1 VVGVVLGALPA
12 GAQPDVAAATRA
24 DVPAQP
30 TPAQRTPAQSTPASR
45 PNLVVLMTDDQTLES
60 MRVLPKVR
68 ALLGD
73 HGVTFSNFFANYPL
87 CCPSRTTYFTGQYA
101 HNHHVLYNRGSTGGF
116 RHFEGQ
122 DTAFPVALQRAGY
135 HTIHIGKYLN
145 GYGKGAAPARAPIP
159 PGWDDW
165 EASVDPSTY
174 RYYDFTLNENGHPH
188 RFSRHAYQTD
198 VYANIAVQKIRQQAV
213 ARAGDPFFLDVA
225 FLAPHAV
232 ERETSGLDRFD
243 EAAVGYAHRRHGIRY
258 PVPAPKYR
266 DRFADEPLPY
276 SAAFDQADVSAMP
289 ANIRDRP
296 KFSRPEMADIRTDY
310 RLRLASLLSV
320 DDAVE
325 RIVDALRDTG
335 ALDRTVIVFMSD
347 NGYFHGEHRIPFGKY
362 LPYEPSIRVPLIIRG
377 PGIASGMTANALASN
392 VDIAPTILQ
401 LTGATALRAEDGRSL
416 VPVLQDP
423 LHGEVHQ
430 EVLLESGK
438 NDVGVPVYHGIRTA
452 RFKYVVYED
461 GDRELFDLQ
470 ADPDEVRNLAGQR
483 TMEPV
488 EARLA
493 AKLARVEACAG
504 AACP

>member
-1 VVGVVLGALPA
+1 VVGIVLGAVPAVARTGTPA
-12 GAQPDVAAATRA
+12 GATVGAAAA
-24 DVPAQP
+24 PAG
-30 TPAQRTPAQSTPASR
+30 R

-73 HGVTFSNFFANYPL
+73 HGVTFSNFFVNYPL

-101 HNHHVLYNRGSTGGF
+101 HNHHVLYNRGATGGF

-188 RFSRHAYQTD
+188 RFPSHAYQTD
-198 VYANIAVQKIRQQAV
+198 VYANLAVQKIRQQAS
-213 ARAGDPFFLDVA
+213 AGPDDPFFLDVA

-232 ERETSGLDRFD
+232 ERETSGLDRVD

-266 DRFADEPLPY
+266 NRFAHEPLPY
-276 SAAFDQADVSAMP
+276 AASFDQPDVSAMP
-289 ANIRDRP
+289 ANIRVRP
-296 KFSRPEMADIRTDY
+296 RFTHAEIADIRTDY
-310 RLRLASLLSV
+310 RRRLASLLSV

-325 RIVDALRDTG
+325 KIVNALRDTG
-335 ALDRTVIVFMSD
+335 VLDHTVIVFMSD

-377 PGIASGMTANALASN
+377 PGVASGMTTDALASN

-401 LTGATALRAEDGRSL
+401 LTGATALRTEDGRSL
-416 VPVLQDP
+416 VPILQDP
-423 LHGEVHQ
+423 QHAVAHR

-438 NDVGVPVYHGIRTA
+438 NDVGAPVYHGIRTA

-461 GDRELFDLQ
+461 GDRELFDLR
-470 ADPDEVRNLAGQR
+470 ADPDEIHNLAGVR
-483 TMEPV
+483 AMEPV
-488 EARLA
+488 ETRLA

-504 AACP
+504 TTCP